1 MPGSPSLAV
10 VLGPHATVNAGQ
22 AVPSFLPAA
31 PKMPTL
37 WVELLLLSSQSSGLR
52 AGGGHSPVGRQGGA

>member
-10 VLGPHATVNAGQ
+10 GLGPDVTVNAGQ

-37 WVELLLLSSQSSGLR
+37 WVELLLLSSQSVFRPPCRRWSFSCG
-52 AGGGHSPVGRQGGA
+52 